1 MEISAGN
8 VFSVAVDDLA
18 LLLVFLLIGLVLRQL
33 IKPLQK
39 LFLPAGLVG

>member
-18 LLLVFLLIGLVLRQL
+18 ILLVFLLVSRCRNCFCLLAWWEEL
-33 IKPLQK
+33 WH
-39 LFLPAGLVG
+39 